1 MSSKATLRHLA
12 KSQWVKGHLAKMSV
26 GHNVRAS
33 YVAINEGKSVT
44 SFCCQVAAWFPD
56 MFWNFYSVKTHNIAK
71 NSTTT
76 KARQKIITYLEFLK
90 F

>member
-1 MSSKATLRHLA
+1 MV
-12 KSQWVKGHLAKMSV
+12 KSVSQ
-26 GHNVRAS
+26 NVRTS
-33 YVAINEGKSVT
+33 NVAINEGKSAT

-56 MFWNFYSVKTHNIAK
+56 MFGIYMKTHNMAK

-76 KARQKIITYLEFLK
+76 KTRQKIITYLEFLE